1 MPKFLTDLDV
11 RCINDGCW
19 LVDTPLR
26 YESEILGLIEVPAGF
41 QTDFASVPRVPIFFE
56 LFGDRA
62 HREAVLHDYLYRI
75 DSVPVAERGQADD
88 VFLEAMGERGKGFFT
103 RYAMYWGV
111 RLGGWTAYHKK
122 KVADPLSEGE

>member
-19 LVDTPLR
+19 LVDNPLL
-26 YESEILGLIEVPAGF
+26 YQSDSMGLIEVPAGF

-75 DSVPVAERGQADD
+75 DSIPVAERGQADE

-122 KVADPLSEGE
+122 KVGDRL

>member
-1 MPKFLTDLDV
+1 MSEFRTDLDV
-11 RCINDGCW
+11 VCIDDSFW
-19 LVDTPLR
+19 
-26 YESEILGLIEVPAGF
+26 ILNSILSYMSDLIGLIEVPVGF
-41 QTDFASVPRVPIFFE
+41 ETDFASVPRVPIFFT

-75 DSVPVAERGQADD
+75 DSVPTVERSQADE
-88 VFLEAMGERGKGFFT
+88 VFLEAMKNRGKGFSV

-122 KVADPLSEGE
+122 RVGDQNA

>member
-1 MPKFLTDLDV
+1 MARFLTELDV
-11 RCINDGCW
+11 KCIDDGRW
-19 LVDTPLR
+19 KLDSPLG
-26 YESEILGLIEVPAGF
+26 YESDVEGVGLVTVPYGF
-41 QTDFASVPRVPIFFE
+41 ETDFASVPRVPIFFT

-75 DSVPVAERGQADD
+75 DSIPVIERGQADD
-88 VFLEAMGERGKGFFT
+88 AFLEAMEERGKGFMV

-122 KVADPLSEGE
+122 KVNDPL